1 MIQEITFFW
10 FYLTAGADVRT
21 EPQNLTEAVSIVDV
35 RIGWVLVDP
44 GYCGGSID
52 SVKTPESWTATCR

>member
-10 FYLTAGADVRT
+10 FYLTVGGDVRT

-35 RIGWVLVDP
+35 CIG
-44 GYCGGSID
+44 
-52 SVKTPESWTATCR
+52 